1 MKKITDFIVNNRY
14 IVFGLVLLMSFG
26 CIFLFDDIKINR
38 DISKYLP
45 KTSEV
50 RVGKDI
56 MEEEFSSV
64 ETSTLNV
71 MFKNLNKNKKNKIY
85 EVKIIIKEN
94 IHYILL
100 LLTLAQTLKRQQNFI
115 IKY

>member
-50 RVGKDI
+50 REMVLIYSI
-56 MEEEFSSV
+56 MKSV
-64 ETSTLNV
+64 KT
-71 MFKNLNKNKKNKIY
+71 
-85 EVKIIIKEN
+85 
-94 IHYILL
+94 
-100 LLTLAQTLKRQQNFI
+100 
-115 IKY
+115 